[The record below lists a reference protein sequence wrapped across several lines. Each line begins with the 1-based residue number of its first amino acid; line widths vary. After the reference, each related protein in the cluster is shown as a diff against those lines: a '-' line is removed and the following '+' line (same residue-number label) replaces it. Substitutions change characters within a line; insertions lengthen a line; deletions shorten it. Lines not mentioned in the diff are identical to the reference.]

1 MNAVENP
8 LIRLL
13 PAVYQR
19 SVLQET
25 GETGGASRPALL
37 LWLDAMT
44 ELQRPSLEVLDQL
57 ASYFD
62 CYQAPDA
69 FVPLLAAWFDLDWL
83 AGASPTQGR
92 AAEQAA
98 SAPLD
103 TDRLRDLVAAA
114 PRLARLRGT
123 AQGLLDFMTIATGV
137 GGFALHEPRD
147 DGFRLR
153 LGCRRKPSASAA
165 SWR

>member
-13 PAVYQR
+13 PAVSSAQR
-19 SVLQET
+19 AAGDRRDREGV
-25 GETGGASRPALL
+25 PARYCRW
-37 LWLDAMT
+37 WLDAMT

-92 AAEQAA
+92 VAEQAA
-98 SAPLD
+98 RAPLD
-103 TDRLRDLVAAA
+103 TDRSADLGLAAA
-114 PRLARLRGT
+114 PRLARLRWHGPGI
-123 AQGLLDFMTIATGV
+123 AGLHDHRNGRGRVRAG
-137 GGFALHEPRD
+137 
-147 DGFRLR
+147 
-153 LGCRRKPSASAA
+153 
-165 SWR
+165 